1 MINNKREKKFVS
13 LVIYLHDVQN
23 DVVTFFEKV
32 VPVFA
37 EQFEQFEIVCVDDGC
52 TDGTI
57 SVLKEY
63 LDNNKV
69 SVMVNIVHMSFF
81 HGLESSMNAGR
92 DLAIGDFIYEF
103 DNINVDYPL
112 DTLWRAYEKVLEGND
127 VVGVGYKGKI
137 SLSSKIFYGIYNKTS
152 KGRGE
157 IGPETFRILSRRA
170 VNRVK
175 SIGQYIPYRKAM
187 YANCGLHTS
196 MISYVP
202 SGKVKKFSNKT
213 TGERTALA
221 LDSFVYFTN
230 ALERLSAIIC
240 GLFLALSIGMGIY
253 IVKDFI
259 SGVSVVEGWLSTVG
273 FLSIGFFGVFA
284 LLTIILKYLSVML
297 NLIFKQQRYLIAD
310 IEKVV
315 KG

>member
-1 MINNKREKKFVS
+1 MNNNKREKKFIS
-13 LVIYLHDVQN
+13 LVVYLHNAQN
-23 DVVTFFEKV
+23 EVVSFFDKV
-32 VPVFA
+32 VPVLA
-37 EQFEQFEIVCVDDGC
+37 NSFEQFEIVCVNDGC

-57 SVLKEY
+57 GVLKEY
-63 LDNNKV
+63 LDNNKL

-81 HGLESSMNAGR
+81 HGLESAMNAGR

-103 DNINVDYPL
+103 DNIYVDYPL
-112 DTLWRAYEKVLEGND
+112 DALWEAYEKVLEGND
-127 VVGVGYKGKI
+127 IVGVGCKDHI
-137 SLSSKIFYGIYNKTS
+137 SLSSKLFYGVYNKTS

-157 IGPETFRILSRRA
+157 IGPESFRILSRRA

-187 YANCGLHTS
+187 YANCGLKNST
-196 MISYVP
+196 ISYTSYG
-202 SGKVKKFSNKT
+202 SGKKLSNKS
-213 TGERTALA
+213 TGERAALA

-230 ALERLSAIIC
+230 ALERVSAIIC
-240 GLFLALSIGMGIY
+240 GLFLMLSIGMGIY
-253 IVKDFI
+253 IIKDFI